1 MFSKT
6 GFVVLCAAAA
16 LSAAFPASPALAA
29 DEDSVIKPA
38 GGKSDMGFKKEID
51 IDVKEKPLAAVVD
64 YIRSITGENI
74 VLGKNK
80 DGKPI
85 AEAPEMRVT
94 IKLEGVYWKTALR
107 LVAEAAK
114 CQIEVIDEKVFM
126 VYQPPVVTMVFE
138 DADVRIVVDQ
148 IARISDKNIVIG
160 SDVGEGKR
168 VTLRISNLPW
178 MKALETVVKSVGLT
192 VVLEEGPVYRIADPA
207 SLTKELVTEV
217 IRLKYITL
225 PGDYIAIIKNE
236 LIKGTP
242 NVPDEKE
249 RLKEFTLRNALKEVI
264 SKDVGQLE
272 YDKHSNSLLIT
283 DVPTKIREIKEI
295 IKLIDIEPAMVMID
309 VKFVSTTRT
318 DMFDVGVN
326 WQNGPK
332 FGIDPDTGLGSF
344 YTRLPFNL
352 GRGGFEDQMGISVE
366 NDQFRRGPT
375 PTDVTNFTDTPY
387 TFGRIT
393 LAQFSAM
400 LSYLKND
407 KMTQITQRP
416 TLGILDNTT
425 GTIFVGESVRY
436 AELSVTQ
443 TQSGGAQAQISE
455 GTNSPVDVGFQLLVK
470 PHVIREAGKIM
481 MTIIPT
487 MRDLTGVSSPLKGFD
502 RFAIGQQS
510 IDLPRV
516 SSSTVITNMIL
527 EDGETSVIGGL
538 VHEFKNEQVN
548 KWPILGDI
556 PLLGYLFK
564 NIYRL
569 SEKRNILIFITA
581 NIMRDS
587 KSAKSALKSQLD
599 SRTRLLEKEYYESL
613 RHGKFELPEPEKT
626 QPVPTQPDKPKDE
639 GDKSGKNFR
648 DYFPGED
655 QDEAAGDAKEPAR
668 RRDQPRKW

>member
-1 MFSKT
+1 MLSNKVF
-6 GFVVLCAAAA
+6 AAA
-16 LSAAFPASPALAA
+16 LIAAVFAAVAASAQTPDDTPV
-29 DEDSVIKPA
+29 ERPA
-38 GGKSDMGFKKEID
+38 GSKPDMGFKKEID

-85 AEAPEMRVT
+85 SEAPEMRVT

-107 LVAEAAK
+107 LVAEAAR
-114 CQIEVIDEKVFM
+114 CQIDVIDEKVFM

-207 SLTKELVTEV
+207 SLTKELITEV

-225 PGDYIAIIKNE
+225 PGDYVATIKNE
-236 LIKGTP
+236 LVQGKPT
-242 NVPDEKE
+242 VPDEKE

-295 IKLIDIEPAMVMID
+295 IKLIDVEPAMVMVE
-309 VKFVSTTRT
+309 VKFISTTRT
-318 DMFDVGVN
+318 DTFDVGVN

-332 FGIDPDTGLGSF
+332 FGIDPETGLGSF

-352 GRGGFEDQMGISVE
+352 GRGGFEDQLGISVE

-375 PTDVTNFTDTPY
+375 TTDVSNFTDSPY

-393 LAQFSAM
+393 MNQFSAM

-407 KMTQITQRP
+407 KMTQISQRP
-416 TLGILDNTT
+416 TLGILDNTV

-436 AELSVTQ
+436 AELEVTQ

-455 GTNSPVDVGFQLLVK
+455 GANSPVDVGFQLLVK

-487 MRDLTGVSSPLKGFD
+487 LRDLTGVSSPLKGFD
-502 RFAIGQQS
+502 RFSIGQQS

-516 SSSTVITNMIL
+516 SSSTVVTNMIL
-527 EDGETSVIGGL
+527 EDGETAVIGGL
-538 VHEFKNEQVN
+538 VHEFKNEQIN
-548 KWPILGDI
+548 KWPLLGDI
-556 PLLGYLFK
+556 PLIGYLFK
-564 NIYRL
+564 NIYRM
-569 SEKRNILIFITA
+569 SEKRNILIFITV
-581 NIMRDS
+581 NLMRDS
-587 KSAKSALKSQLD
+587 KTARSALKSQLD
-599 SRTRLLEKEYYESL
+599 SRTKLLEKEYYESL
-613 RHGKFELPEPEKT
+613 RHGKFEMPEPEKGT
-626 QPVPTQPDKPKDE
+626 PQPSKTGGPDKTAPKE
-639 GDKSGKNFR
+639 FR
-648 DYFPGED
+648 DYFAGD
-655 QDEAAGDAKEPAR
+655 GADEAGESGKPEPSR
-668 RRDQPRKW
+668 RRDQARKW